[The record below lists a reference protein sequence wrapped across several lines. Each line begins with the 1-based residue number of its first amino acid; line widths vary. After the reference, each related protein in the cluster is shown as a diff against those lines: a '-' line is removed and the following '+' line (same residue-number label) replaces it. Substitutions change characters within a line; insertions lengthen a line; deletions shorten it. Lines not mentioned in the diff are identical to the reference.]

1 MKRLPGKTD
10 SRLPSPAHAPP
21 TPCVCT
27 HAPAAGRDTG
37 GGAGGGG
44 RVAAKARGARSP
56 PAVSTSRDKAARRRR
71 RRRGKEGE
79 AHTLKTGVNGQ
90 LSNGGSPGS
99 PWTPGQTVNT
109 FLNKSFLLPF
119 RPDFRPR
126 IGELSFC
133 FARIILRPA
142 EASLGWGWGKG
153 FKSFVHEPDRALSP
167 LPPSPPALDFVSRF
181 VSRYRRILHY

>member
-37 GGAGGGG
+37 GGTGGGG

-56 PAVSTSRDKAARRRR
+56 PAVSTSRDKAARRR

-167 LPPSPPALDFVSRF
+167 LPPSLPPALDFVSRF